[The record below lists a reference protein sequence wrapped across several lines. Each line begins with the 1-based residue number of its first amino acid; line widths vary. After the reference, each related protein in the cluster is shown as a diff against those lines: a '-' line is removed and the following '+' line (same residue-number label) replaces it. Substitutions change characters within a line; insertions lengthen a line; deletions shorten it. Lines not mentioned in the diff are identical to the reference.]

1 MAYKKIFHWSST
13 TNLKDESTTRAAA
26 AKRTKV
32 GEIVKDNDAGDEE
45 KWCTGHEVEPA
56 QRTTQGSQTYQDEC
70 NANDL
75 VKVYRRE
82 FMIQASL
89 YVLAYFVTN
98 FFPWY
103 LVIVFEIMKQ
113 QPSDMSLLMT
123 SIFYPLGGLFN
134 ILVYTRPKD
143 LSLRRKNPRQY
154 SWFQA
159 FVIVIRAGAVVPMV
173 VVVEEGNSPSA
184 ARESPAGLL
193 QTLQICI
200 SIIFCIS
207 NGGFPSQVCQC
218 IMTTEALHL

>member
-1 MAYKKIFHWSST
+1 
-13 TNLKDESTTRAAA
+13 
-26 AKRTKV
+26 
-32 GEIVKDNDAGDEE
+32 
-45 KWCTGHEVEPA
+45 
-56 QRTTQGSQTYQDEC
+56 
-70 NANDL
+70 
-75 VKVYRRE
+75 
-82 FMIQASL
+82 MIQASL

-134 ILVYTRPKD
+134 ILVYTRPKV

-173 VVVEEGNSPSA
+173 VVEEENSPSLP
-184 ARESPAGLL
+184 RESLVFKNLTSINTRPVIILANALSL
-193 QTLQICI
+193 
-200 SIIFCIS
+200 SIISGHSEPDDWNQLEERKYYGNLILLDS
-207 NGGFPSQVCQC
+207 SPSSLAN
-218 IMTTEALHL
+218 ALSSTDETNSSSADEGQRSDLSLFSEMETIAEEPDEHK

>member
-1 MAYKKIFHWSST
+1 
-13 TNLKDESTTRAAA
+13 
-26 AKRTKV
+26 
-32 GEIVKDNDAGDEE
+32 
-45 KWCTGHEVEPA
+45 
-56 QRTTQGSQTYQDEC
+56 
-70 NANDL
+70 
-75 VKVYRRE
+75 
-82 FMIQASL
+82 MIQASL

-173 VVVEEGNSPSA
+173 VVEEENSPSLP
-184 ARESPAGLL
+184 RESLVFKNLTSINTRPVIILANALSL
-193 QTLQICI
+193 
-200 SIIFCIS
+200 SIISGHSEPDDWNQLEERKYYGNLILLDS
-207 NGGFPSQVCQC
+207 SPSSLAN
-218 IMTTEALHL
+218 ALSSTDETNSSSADEGQRSDLSLFSEMETIAEEPDEHK

>member
-1 MAYKKIFHWSST
+1 
-13 TNLKDESTTRAAA
+13 
-26 AKRTKV
+26 
-32 GEIVKDNDAGDEE
+32 
-45 KWCTGHEVEPA
+45 
-56 QRTTQGSQTYQDEC
+56 
-70 NANDL
+70 
-75 VKVYRRE
+75 
-82 FMIQASL
+82 MIQASL

-134 ILVYTRPKD
+134 ILVYTRPKV

-173 VVVEEGNSPSA
+173 VVEEENSPSLP
-184 ARESPAGLL
+184 RESLVNLTSIDTPPVLILANVLSSGIISGNHSEPDDWNQVEERKYYMVERKYYGNLRLLDSSPSSLANALSSTDDPNSSSAGEGQRSDLSF
-193 QTLQICI
+193 I
-200 SIIFCIS
+200 SEMETIAEE
-207 NGGFPSQVCQC
+207 PY
-218 IMTTEALHL
+218 EHK